1 MSSNDTTNTN
11 IVTGAF
17 GGNTFGG
24 MTFNGA
30 ITSPVTPSTPST
42 PAAIPQIGWGFI
54 I

>member
-1 MSSNDTTNTN
+1 MSSNDTTSTN

-30 ITSPVTPSTPST
+30 ITNPVQPSTPT
-42 PAAIPQIGWGFI
+42 PPVTTGIGWGFI
-54 I
+54 V